1 MSRKTFNEVIVVCSQ
16 GTPQFGKV
24 VWSDVLAPRSVT
36 KFSACFWKK
45 PGNTSGHHP
54 FKKHIEKS
62 RLNEQTFLWKS
73 TSVRYG
79 CFRIFSKGGPSASSW
94 TWGVPSPRIPKA
106 IFPQEATSAGRRT
119 DSIVGG
125 VSPLAGASSQFSA
138 WFFAAISQLLLSPA
152 CCVWAFTYQRLFY
165 LCPCT
170 APVWYALEGFVSS
183 FVFVHAALNEWFSV

>member
-1 MSRKTFNEVIVVCSQ
+1 MNRLFS
-16 GTPQFGKV
+16 GKV
-24 VWSDVLAPRSVT
+24 LLLGMGVFESFPREARAPAHGHGRPIATDSEGHFPTRSD
-36 KFSACFWKK
+36 
-45 PGNTSGHHP
+45 
-54 FKKHIEKS
+54 
-62 RLNEQTFLWKS
+62 
-73 TSVRYG
+73 
-79 CFRIFSKGGPSASSW
+79 
-94 TWGVPSPRIPKA
+94 
-106 IFPQEATSAGRRT
+106 SAGRRT